1 MKVLII
7 MGLEYF
13 IFPVAMYFVDN
24 HNDSGSPLSECNT
37 VICLKMLNNSCSQYF
52 EYYTNPSGW
61 IGMVSPNIFGDV
73 RAVYL
78 SELNQRVTLVKFNTL
93 NSMKQ

>member
-24 HNDSGSPLSECNT
+24 HNDSGSPFSECNT

-52 EYYTNPSGW
+52 EYHTNPSGW

-78 SELNQRVTLVKFNTL
+78 SELNQRVTLGGL